1 MALIGLFVLIPR
13 AQLAGAG
20 ECGAQVCAACMSGAA
35 KVAQWLYVHANQQ
48 ITKSRTA
55 ACDAVVRRLCPGL
68 WRFIE
73 IKERGQ
79 RRKDE
84 GL

>member
-1 MALIGLFVLIPR
+1 
-13 AQLAGAG
+13 
-20 ECGAQVCAACMSGAA
+20 MSGAA
-35 KVAQWLYVHANQQ
+35 KVAQQLYVHANQQ

-68 WRFIE
+68 WRFIG